1 MIRLTASSFI
11 IHKEGESLDDCQ
23 DAWAQDDRKGRYAIA
38 DGATRSFFPKE
49 WATLLVEY
57 FCENID
63 LSSAKTDWKDWLG
76 PIQQKWYEQVE
87 EKVRERN
94 LFYLTNP
101 FNSQEP
107 AASTFIGIEFSKDSG
122 AWEAMIVGDSCL
134 FHQSNTG
141 LKSYLIENSLYF
153 TNHPEF
159 FASFAKDNHSEPTFI
174 HGNANPGD
182 TFILATDALAKWIL
196 EHKEIGKLD
205 AALDRL
211 KAIRMD
217 EEFYQF
223 IHRARHDEAIRLVN
237 DDVTLMLI
245 SVEEVQKSEEPEREA
260 PSETQTQEP
269 NQQQQDIL
277 SRILSWGIFVSV
289 FAFFVGFIILL
300 LILFDKK

>member
-1 MIRLTASSFI
+1 MIRLATSSFI
-11 IHKEGESLDDCQ
+11 THKEAETPEDCQ
-23 DAWAQDDRKGRYAIA
+23 DACAQNDGKGRYAIA
-38 DGATRSFFPKE
+38 DGVTRSFFPQE
-49 WATLLVEY
+49 WATLLVKH
-57 FCENID
+57 FCESAD
-63 LSSAKTDWKDWLG
+63 WSLAKTDWQDWIA
-76 PIQQKWYEQVE
+76 PIQQKWYEQIE
-87 EKVRERN
+87 EKVSERN
-94 LFYLTNP
+94 LFYLTNS
-101 FNSQEP
+101 FNTREP
-107 AASTFIGIEFSKDSG
+107 AASTFIGIEFNKDNTE
-122 AWEAMIVGDSCL
+122 WKAMIVGDSCL
-134 FHQSNTG
+134 LHQNDSG
-141 LKSYLIENSLYF
+141 FKSYLIEDSARF
-153 TNHPEF
+153 TNNPGF

-196 EHKEIGKLD
+196 EHEETGKLD

-223 IHRARHDEAIRLVN
+223 VHKARHDEAIRLVN

-245 SVEEVQKSEEPEREA
+245 SVEEVQKSEESEREA